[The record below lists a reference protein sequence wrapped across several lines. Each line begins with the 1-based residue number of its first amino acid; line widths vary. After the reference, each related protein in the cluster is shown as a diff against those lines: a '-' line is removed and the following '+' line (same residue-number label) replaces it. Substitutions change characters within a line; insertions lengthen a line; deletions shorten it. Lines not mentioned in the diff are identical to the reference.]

1 MGPLARDLMHP
12 DLTAV
17 MESDL
22 VHDAVHIL
30 YSHNITGLP
39 VIREDWKLVGFIS
52 ESDILKAAVPTYLE
66 VLAQSSFL
74 ADEECTFLNRFVEL
88 GKATVADYM
97 NSVPISLEPSSSLMS
112 VADLMLRKK
121 IKRIPVTE
129 EGRLV
134 GIIDRGAFC
143 EFLMEADFVDLSG
156 KNDYNQAE

>member
-1 MGPLARDLMHP
+1 MKDLASQLMHP

-22 VHDAVHIL
+22 VHDAVHII

-74 ADEECTFLNRFVEL
+74 ADEEGAFLKRFVEL
-88 GKATVADYM
+88 GDTTVAEYM
-97 NSVPISLEPSSSLMS
+97 NPEPISLEPTASLMS

-121 IKRIPVTE
+121 IKRIPITE
-129 EGRLV
+129 DGRLI

-143 EFLMEADFVDLSG
+143 EFLMEADFIDISG
-156 KNDYNQAE
+156 KDENIPE

>member
-1 MGPLARDLMHP
+1 MNALASQLMHP

-22 VHDAVHIL
+22 VHDAVHII

-74 ADEECTFLNRFVEL
+74 ADEEGAFLKRFVEL
-88 GKATVADYM
+88 GDTTVAEYM
-97 NSVPISLEPSSSLMS
+97 NSEPISLEPTASLMS

-121 IKRIPVTE
+121 IKRIPITE
-129 EGRLV
+129 DGRLI

-143 EFLMEADFVDLSG
+143 EFLMEADFIDISG
-156 KNDYNQAE
+156 KKENTPE

>member
-1 MGPLARDLMHP
+1 MNALASQLMHP

-22 VHDAVHIL
+22 VHDAVHII

-74 ADEECTFLNRFVEL
+74 ADEECAFLSRFVEL
-88 GKATVADYM
+88 GNTTVAEYM
-97 NSVPISLEPSSSLMS
+97 NPEPISLEPTASLMS

-121 IKRIPVTE
+121 IKRIPITE
-129 EGRLV
+129 DGRLI

-143 EFLMEADFVDLSG
+143 EFLMEADFIDISG
-156 KNDYNQAE
+156 KDENIPE

>member
-1 MGPLARDLMHP
+1 MNALASQLMHP

-17 MESDL
+17 MASDL
-22 VHDAVHIL
+22 VHDAVHII

-74 ADEECTFLNRFVEL
+74 ADEECAFLNRFVEL
-88 GKATVADYM
+88 GNTTVAEYM
-97 NSVPISLEPSSSLMS
+97 NPEPISLEPTASLMS

-121 IKRIPVTE
+121 IKRIPITE
-129 EGRLV
+129 DGRLI

-143 EFLMEADFVDLSG
+143 EFLMEADFIDISG
-156 KNDYNQAE
+156 KDEKLPE